1 MRKRTPRASWS
12 ALFVLLSAGCRP
24 APREGARRAE
34 IKGEL
39 TRIGGV
45 RVLRLWGSPREQGYA
60 HGFLLAREIRDVFD
74 GFVAVALLRK
84 GSGAYERAA
93 RELKR
98 AAVPE
103 ACAEEIRGL
112 VEGMRA
118 ALGEDARSKALG
130 RPIDYELAL
139 VANSLPDWACSSF
152 AAWGERTR
160 GGTLI
165 AARNLDYP
173 VPPVVISTQL
183 VVVREGRA
191 PRAGWFSVGTPGL
204 VGATTAINERRQVF
218 FMHDSNGLDRVAD
231 EGFMPR
237 TFALRKLA
245 EELPGPMAL
254 VRARE
259 MLSLIPTW
267 RGNNFLISGCPE
279 LPGPF
284 AGVIE
289 YDGGLRGRDG
299 HATLR
304 MGTETFGP
312 GAECVCCT
320 NHYRLR
326 ASPEECARYGK
337 IVAALERAS
346 GIGPEEAKEAI
357 AAAGVSITIH
367 TLVFDAGSS
376 TLLLSMGR
384 TVGVGAHR
392 GPFARIGLDELFGR
406 GGSAARSD

>member
-1 MRKRTPRASWS
+1 MKRRRCASWS
-12 ALFVLLSAGCRP
+12 GLFVLLAAGCRP
-24 APREGARRAE
+24 APPQGARRAE

-60 HGFLLAREIRDVFD
+60 HGRLLAREARDVID

-84 GSGAYERAA
+84 GKGSYDRAA
-93 RELKR
+93 RDLKR
-98 AAVPE
+98 ASVPE

-112 VEGMRA
+112 VEGMKA
-118 ALGEDARSKALG
+118 ALGEDARSNALA

-152 AAWGERTR
+152 AAWGRKTKT
-160 GGTLI
+160 GGLV
-165 AARNLDYP
+165 AGRNLDYP

-183 VVVREGRA
+183 VVVREGSG
-191 PRAGWFSVGTPGL
+191 PRMSWVSVGIPGL
-204 VGATTAINERRQVF
+204 VGATTAINERCQAF
-218 FMHDSNGLDRVAD
+218 FMHDSNGLARVA
-231 EGFMPR
+231 EGAFMPR

-245 EELPGPMAL
+245 EELPAEGA
-254 VRARE
+254 VTRARDV
-259 MLSLIPTW
+259 LSAIPTW
-267 RGNNFLISGCPE
+267 RGNNFLVC
-279 LPGPF
+279 GPTGGHGPP

-304 MGTETFGP
+304 WGTETFGP

-326 ASPEECARYGK
+326 LPPEECPRYEK
-337 IVAALERAS
+337 LVAALQHAS
-346 GIGPEEAKEAI
+346 GIDLEEAKETI

-367 TLVFDAGSS
+367 TLVFDAESR

-392 GPFARIGLDELFGR
+392 GPFARLRLDELFSR
-406 GGSAARSD
+406 GGSAAGLD